1 MTERFPAPCKTPGA
15 FFTDSTKGGSRKIG
29 NLVLQKDRRRLCDG
43 TESLLTRTGDQIC
56 AESICGGCAGILYE
70 ESAADD
76 KQAGTSQYL

>member
-1 MTERFPAPCKTPGA
+1 MILNT
-15 FFTDSTKGGSRKIG
+15 GSRTDIPAYFSDWFYKRIEE
-29 NLVLQKDRRRLCDG
+29 G
-43 TESLLTRTGDQIC
+43 TESLLSRTGDQIC